1 MFSAWFYKLRMLTKN
16 DLDVYTGQGQIMKE
30 QPCPSK
36 LLDFILEAAEEPLT
50 SSGKAAP
57 WSYLWTNGL
66 NDGMTED
73 QKAIS
78 ETLHN
83 SQHER

>member
-1 MFSAWFYKLRMLTKN
+1 MFTAWFYKLRMVTKN
-16 DLDVYTGQGQIMKE
+16 GLDVYTGQGQIMKG

-50 SSGKAAP
+50 SSNKAAP
-57 WSYLWTNGL
+57 WSYLWANGL
-66 NDGMTED
+66 NDGKNED
-73 QKAIS
+73 QKAIL

-83 SQHER
+83 SQREQ